1 MDAICRTSGRRL
13 KDVTQRFDH
22 CRSIG
27 RNDRRIEEITMTQDT
42 DWVTRLNGSY
52 DIQAAID
59 RADEIR
65 RREVRNFLGLMFAR
79 AADGVAS
86 GYRTVFLRKLDRQN
100 R

>member
-1 MDAICRTSGRRL
+1 
-13 KDVTQRFDH
+13 
-22 CRSIG
+22 
-27 RNDRRIEEITMTQDT
+27 MTQDT
-42 DWVTRLNGSY
+42 DWVTRPNGSY

-86 GYRTVFLRKLDRQN
+86 GYRTVLFRKLDRQN